1 MSQKPLVVAVTGG
14 IGSGKSTVCD
24 MFERAYGIAVID
36 ADQVARDVVQPGE
49 PALQE
54 IVTAFGE
61 SVLDEHGEMDRAVVR
76 DIVFKDPAKRKILEG
91 ILHPR
96 IRTAMGDRISAI
108 DGPYCL
114 LGIPLLAEG
123 RSNPLVD
130 RVLVV
135 DCPETL
141 QIERVMK
148 RDRLTET
155 DAGAIMRAQ
164 ADRKER
170 LSIADDVIMN
180 DGKPDDLSEQVG
192 ALHQRYLEIAEC
204 RDLARSDR

>member
-1 MSQKPLVVAVTGG
+1 
-14 IGSGKSTVCD
+14 

-76 DIVFKDPAKRKILEG
+76 DIVFRDPAKRKMLED

-148 RDRLTET
+148 RDRLTEA

-180 DGKPDDLSEQVG
+180 DGKPDDLSGQVG
-192 ALHQRYLEIAEC
+192 ALHERYLEISE
-204 RDLARSDR
+204 RQDLAR